1 VGISNLIHAGF
12 KYLGLIVTAWV
23 AWNLLQKAPG
33 AMARVPEMH
42 FSLTGIG
49 MPTLIAWTVA
59 NIGAVFSTQYVI
71 QCISSLNDQTEARNA
86 SIVASISIIPIGFFA
101 AYIGLSARALFPD
114 IKSVMAMPAFLKVMS
129 PWEAGIV
136 TSSIVAATFVTIM
149 ACKIGATAL
158 FMKDFYIPLV
168 KPGEKHQLL
177 AARIVSVF
185 IGLLPLP
192 FALYVPGL
200 LKTIFFARALRTS
213 VAVIAIFMFY
223 LPYFGSSRG
232 AVAGLICA
240 FVGTTAWFIAG
251 DPWGIDNIYIAAVI
265 PGAAMVIDR
274 AFRGAA
280 AAEEP
285 ATTAP

>member
-1 VGISNLIHAGF
+1 MDNALNPLCVSLM
-12 KYLGLIVTAWV
+12 TP
-23 AWNLLQKAPG
+23 PG
-33 AMARVPEMH
+33 E
-42 FSLTGIG
+42 
-49 MPTLIAWTVA
+49 A
-59 NIGAVFSTQYVI
+59 NPFM
-71 QCISSLNDQTEARNA
+71 
-86 SIVASISIIPIGFFA
+86 
-101 AYIGLSARALFPD
+101 
-114 IKSVMAMPAFLKVMS
+114 MAMPAFLKVMN

-158 FMKDFYIPLV
+158 FMKDFYIPLI
-168 KPGEKHQLL
+168 KPGEKHQLM
-177 AARIVSVF
+177 ASRIVAVF

-223 LPYFGSSRG
+223 LPHFGSSRG

-265 PGAAMVIDR
+265 PGAAMLIDR
-274 AFRGAA
+274 VCRGQASA
-280 AAEEP
+280 GETVP
-285 ATTAP
+285 TGQ